1 MRAWG
6 IGATLGFAFVAL
18 MLGEAVGMGAVTAAM
33 GADLK
38 RSAYDGAAV
47 AVSLLIGNP
56 VLVVT
61 LALAAR
67 MTGED
72 LFAYL
77 ALDVPRR
84 RDVIISVAGLA
95 VLILA
100 IDVVTLALGRPLVP
114 AFQLESHRT
123 AVAEGALLSLWIA
136 LIVVGPVGEEIL
148 FRGFMFRGFVH
159 ERRDA
164 LPGILAISLIWALL
178 HVQYGLFG
186 IAQVFVIGVFL
197 GYVRL
202 WSGSTTLAILLH
214 VLQNLESVA
223 ETAVALGWV

>member
-1 MRAWG
+1 MKTWG
-6 IGATLGFAFVAL
+6 IGATLGFAFIAL
-18 MLGEAVGMGAVTAAM
+18 LFGESVSVGAVTAAM
-33 GADLK
+33 GADVM
-38 RSAYDGAAV
+38 RSANDGAAV
-47 AVSLLIGNP
+47 AVSLLVANP
-56 VLVVT
+56 ILVVT
-61 LALAAR
+61 LALAVR
-67 MTGED
+67 LTGED
-72 LFAYL
+72 LFTYL

-84 RDVIISVAGLA
+84 RDVIVAVAGLA

-100 IDVVTLALGRPLVP
+100 IDVMTLALGRPLVP

-123 AVAEGALLSLWIA
+123 AVAEGALLSLWLA

-164 LPGILAISLIWALL
+164 LPGIVAISLIWALL
-178 HVQYGLFG
+178 HVQYGRFG
-186 IAQVFVIGVFL
+186 IAQVFVMGVFL
-197 GYVRL
+197 GCVRL

-214 VLQNLESVA
+214 MLQNLESVA